1 MPLYYRKILPFPD
14 FIIICPRIL
23 REYRIFREYYFPNT
37 KETYISIYE
46 YALTKF

>member
-14 FIIICPRIL
+14 FIIICL
-23 REYRIFREYYFPNT
+23 RIFRKYYFPNT
-37 KETYISIYE
+37 KETNISIYE